1 MSTVKNKVLFGALAV
16 CVAFAC
22 MLLAGCSSNSGDS
35 SESSDS
41 GESINVVSRE
51 DGSGT
56 RGAFVELFGV
66 EQEDENGETV
76 DMTTES
82 ASITNSTAVMMTTV
96 AGDANAIGYISLGS
110 LDDSVKAVKID
121 GAEATVDNVKS
132 GDYKVSRPFNVVTNS
147 NTELSDVAQ
156 DFMNFIL
163 SSDGQAVVAEE
174 GYIPLDGGEAY
185 TASNLSGTV
194 TVAGSSSVT
203 PVMEKLAE
211 AYQALNPD
219 VTIEVNQ
226 SDSTTGVTSAIEGA
240 CDLGMASRDLKDSET
255 SEGAQATVIA
265 TDGIAIAVHKDNPV
279 SDLTQE
285 QIAKIFTGEITNWSE
300 VGGQDQAITVLGR
313 EASSGT
319 RDGFEAIFGVEGEAK
334 YAAELTS
341 TGEVL
346 NRVASDPAAVGYIS
360 LASVSPS
367 IKAVKV
373 DGVEATDENILNG
386 TYKVSRPF
394 IQIYKK
400 GTDSE
405 LVKAW
410 FDFIKSDEGK
420 QVIEDVGLIPAE

>member
-1 MSTVKNKVLFGALAV
+1 MRKTKIKRIVTAVLASALMVSTAALFAGCGSTDTGTSGGGSTAESSLSGKLTLNGSTSMATVCQALGEV
-16 CVAFAC
+16 FHEQNPGV
-22 MLLAGCSSNSGDS
+22 LAGTALIGDL
-35 SESSDS
+35 
-41 GESINVVSRE
+41 SRE
-51 DGSGT
+51 
-56 RGAFVELFGV
+56 
-66 EQEDENGETV
+66 
-76 DMTTES
+76 
-82 ASITNSTAVMMTTV
+82 
-96 AGDANAIGYISLGS
+96 
-110 LDDSVKAVKID
+110 
-121 GAEATVDNVKS
+121 
-132 GDYKVSRPFNVVTNS
+132 
-147 NTELSDVAQ
+147 
-156 DFMNFIL
+156 
-163 SSDGQAVVAEE
+163 
-174 GYIPLDGGEAY
+174 
-185 TASNLSGTV
+185 
-194 TVAGSSSVT
+194 
-203 PVMEKLAE
+203 
-211 AYQALNPD
+211 
-219 VTIEVNQ
+219 
-226 SDSTTGVTSAIEGA
+226 
-240 CDLGMASRDLKDSET
+240 LKDSENPDHF
-255 SEGAQATVIA
+255 EVVQIA

>member
-35 SESSDS
+35 GSSDS

-265 TDGIAIAVHKDNPV
+265 TDGIAVIVNPESAVE
-279 SDLTQE
+279 DLTSDQVK
-285 QIAKIFTGEITNWSE
+285 QIFTGEITSWSE
-300 VGGQDQAITVLGR
+300 IG
-313 EASSGT
+313 
-319 RDGFEAIFGVEGEAK
+319 
-334 YAAELTS
+334 
-341 TGEVL
+341 
-346 NRVASDPAAVGYIS
+346 
-360 LASVSPS
+360 
-367 IKAVKV
+367 
-373 DGVEATDENILNG
+373 
-386 TYKVSRPF
+386 
-394 IQIYKK
+394 
-400 GTDSE
+400 
-405 LVKAW
+405 
-410 FDFIKSDEGK
+410 
-420 QVIEDVGLIPAE
+420 

>member
-1 MSTVKNKVLFGALAV
+1 MRKTKIKRIVTAVLASALMVSTAALFAGCGSTDTGTSGGGSTAESSLSGKLTLNGSTSMATVCQALGEVFHEQNPGVTVEKSGTGSGDASKAV
-16 CVAFAC
+16 
-22 MLLAGCSSNSGDS
+22 LAGTALIGDL
-35 SESSDS
+35 
-41 GESINVVSRE
+41 SRE
-51 DGSGT
+51 
-56 RGAFVELFGV
+56 
-66 EQEDENGETV
+66 
-76 DMTTES
+76 
-82 ASITNSTAVMMTTV
+82 
-96 AGDANAIGYISLGS
+96 
-110 LDDSVKAVKID
+110 
-121 GAEATVDNVKS
+121 
-132 GDYKVSRPFNVVTNS
+132 
-147 NTELSDVAQ
+147 
-156 DFMNFIL
+156 
-163 SSDGQAVVAEE
+163 
-174 GYIPLDGGEAY
+174 
-185 TASNLSGTV
+185 
-194 TVAGSSSVT
+194 
-203 PVMEKLAE
+203 
-211 AYQALNPD
+211 
-219 VTIEVNQ
+219 
-226 SDSTTGVTSAIEGA
+226 
-240 CDLGMASRDLKDSET
+240 LKDSENPDQF
-255 SEGAQATVIA
+255 EVVQIA

-373 DGVEATDENILNG
+373 DGVEATDENIVNG

-410 FDFIKSDEGK
+410 FDFVKSDEG
-420 QVIEDVGLIPAE
+420 

>member
-35 SESSDS
+35 GSSDS

-147 NTELSDVAQ
+147 NAELSDVAQ

-226 SDSTTGVTSAIEGA
+226 SDSTIGVTSAIEGA

-265 TDGIAIAVHKDNPV
+265 TDGIAVIVNPESAVE
-279 SDLTQE
+279 DLTSDQVK
-285 QIAKIFTGEITNWSE
+285 QIFTGEITSWSE
-300 VGGQDQAITVLGR
+300 IG
-313 EASSGT
+313 
-319 RDGFEAIFGVEGEAK
+319 
-334 YAAELTS
+334 
-341 TGEVL
+341 
-346 NRVASDPAAVGYIS
+346 
-360 LASVSPS
+360 
-367 IKAVKV
+367 
-373 DGVEATDENILNG
+373 
-386 TYKVSRPF
+386 
-394 IQIYKK
+394 
-400 GTDSE
+400 
-405 LVKAW
+405 
-410 FDFIKSDEGK
+410 
-420 QVIEDVGLIPAE
+420 